1 MLRQRG
7 VQTVAH
13 GPFSGPRGNLGKG
26 TEQVRVLGP
35 AWSFPGG
42 LAALLNDFKNPH
54 LAGNVSEK
62 HRSCAPPPGG
72 GLGLQKY
79 SLPAF
84 ILFDFSTAKPYVC
97 KTLRPFTGEPV
108 PASGGAP
115 FPLTLTLKTPKCSAS
130 CSKERRDHSYFLK
143 YFFK

>member
-62 HRSCAPPPGG
+62 HRSCAPPFPGG
-72 GLGLQKY
+72 GVLAFKLILSLHLSYLTFPQQSRTCAKRLGPSPGNL
-79 SLPAF
+79 SPHPEGPP
-84 ILFDFSTAKPYVC
+84 SP
-97 KTLRPFTGEPV
+97 
-108 PASGGAP
+108 
-115 FPLTLTLKTPKCSAS
+115 
-130 CSKERRDHSYFLK
+130 
-143 YFFK
+143 